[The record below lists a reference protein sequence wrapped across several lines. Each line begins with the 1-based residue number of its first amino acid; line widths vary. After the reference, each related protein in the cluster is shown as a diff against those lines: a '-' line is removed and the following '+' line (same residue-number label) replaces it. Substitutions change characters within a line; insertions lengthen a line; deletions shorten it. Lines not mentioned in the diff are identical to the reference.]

1 MTPGRK
7 SNLDQLFLMNLWY
20 MHFPIFCFFDSDV
33 SALLQS
39 SVCICSSY
47 WIISTEE
54 VRLRVWSP
62 SKGKEERWRAR
73 LGRSLPER
81 SCKVTESLQDE
92 VGGQRT
98 PVSSRKGPTL
108 PGTLLCPPGRSLP
121 EYPCHTQPVTER
133 NHGRQ
138 GPSTNAAEISK
149 RDSWVLRQV
158 DSLHY
163 PPVEICA
170 TDHQRGKGVSTLGKT
185 FPD

>member
-73 LGRSLPER
+73 LVEVSQKGPARSL
-81 SCKVTESLQDE
+81 KVFRMKSGVRE
-92 VGGQRT
+92 
-98 PVSSRKGPTL
+98 
-108 PGTLLCPPGRSLP
+108 LLCPPGRGRP
-121 EYPCHTQPVTER
+121 YPGHSCVLQE
-133 NHGRQ
+133 GAC
-138 GPSTNAAEISK
+138 PSI
-149 RDSWVLRQV
+149 
-158 DSLHY
+158 
-163 PPVEICA
+163 PA
-170 TDHQRGKGVSTLGKT
+170 TPSR
-185 FPD
+185 